1 MSDYFNKIPNFEYVS
16 RLPNAKIGDYIT
28 VKNFFKRAALEE
40 DILDNLAFHTK
51 YKIRGDDRPDN
62 VAYDFYGNS
71 NLDWLVL
78 TCNNIV
84 NIQTEWPL
92 LQNDF
97 DRFLLDKY
105 GSYEALNDTHHY
117 KTQEIKNSKDVII
130 VPGGLQC
137 SSDYS
142 VTYYDYNTGQE
153 KIVLSRDCTTAVT
166 NYEYEAELEDYKRN
180 IYLLEPRYLNV
191 IRNDLDAA
199 MPYKKGST
207 QYVSETLKRADNIR
221 LYQ

>member
-1 MSDYFNKIPNFEYVS
+1 MSDYFNKLPNFEYVS

-51 YKIRGDDRPDN
+51 YKIIGDDRPDN
-62 VAYDFYGNS
+62 VAYNFYGNS
-71 NLDWLVL
+71 ELDWLVL

-117 KTQEIKNSKDVII
+117 KTQEIKNSKDVVI
-130 VPGGLQC
+130 VPGGVQC

-166 NYEYEAELEDYKRN
+166 NYEYEAEIEDEKRN
-180 IYLLEPRYLNV
+180 IFLLEPRYLNV
-191 IRNDLDAA
+191 IRNDMDIA
-199 MPYKKGST
+199 MQYKKGST

>member
-1 MSDYFNKIPNFEYVS
+1 MSDYFKKLPNLEYVS
-16 RLPNAKIGDYIT
+16 RLPGAKIGDYVT
-28 VKNFFKRAALEE
+28 VKNLFKKGALEE
-40 DILDNLAFHTK
+40 DILNNLAFHTK
-51 YKIRGDDRPDN
+51 YKIIGNDRPDN

-78 TCNNIV
+78 LCNNII

-105 GSYEALNDTHHY
+105 GSYDALNNTHHY
-117 KTQEIKNSKDVII
+117 ETQEIKNSKDVII
-130 VPGGLQC
+130 VPKGLQC
-137 SSDYS
+137 ASDYT
-142 VTYYDYNTGQE
+142 VTYYDYNIDQE
-153 KIVLSRDCTTAVT
+153 KIVLSKDCTTAVT
-166 NYEYEAELEDYKRN
+166 NYEYESEIEDNKRN
-180 IYLLEPRYLNV
+180 IFLLKPRYISV
-191 IRNDLDAA
+191 IRNDIDAS

>member
-1 MSDYFNKIPNFEYVS
+1 MSDYFKKLPNFEYVS
-16 RLPNAKIGDYIT
+16 RLPGAKIGDYVT
-28 VKNFFKRAALEE
+28 VKNLFKKGALEE
-40 DILDNLAFHTK
+40 DILNNLAFHTK
-51 YKIRGDDRPDN
+51 YKIKGNDRPDN
-62 VAYDFYGNS
+62 VAFDFYGKS

-78 TCNNIV
+78 LCNNII

-117 KTQEIKNSKDVII
+117 ETQEIKNSKDVVI
-130 VPGGLQC
+130 VPKGLQC
-137 SSDYS
+137 ASDYT
-142 VTYYDYNTGQE
+142 VTYYDYNIDQE
-153 KIVLSRDCTTAVT
+153 KIVLSKDCTTAVT
-166 NYEYEAELEDYKRN
+166 NYDYESEIEDNKRN
-180 IYLLEPRYLNV
+180 IFLLKPRYISV

>member
-1 MSDYFNKIPNFEYVS
+1 MSDYFKKLPNFEYVS
-16 RLPNAKIGDYIT
+16 RLPGAKIGDYVT
-28 VKNFFKRAALEE
+28 VKNLFKKGALEE
-40 DILDNLAFHTK
+40 DILNNLAFHTK
-51 YKIRGDDRPDN
+51 YKIQGNDRPDN
-62 VAYDFYGNS
+62 VAFDFYGKS

-78 TCNNIV
+78 LCNNII

-97 DRFLLDKY
+97 DRLLLDKY
-105 GSYEALNDTHHY
+105 GSYEALNNTHHY
-117 KTQEIKNSKDVII
+117 ETQEIKNSKDVVI
-130 VPGGLQC
+130 VPKGLQC
-137 SSDYS
+137 ASDYT
-142 VTYYDYNTGQE
+142 VTYYDYNIDQE
-153 KIVLSRDCTTAVT
+153 KIVLSKDCTTEVT
-166 NYEYEAELEDYKRN
+166 NYDYESEIEDNKRN
-180 IYLLEPRYLNV
+180 IFLLKPRYISV

>member
-51 YKIRGDDRPDN
+51 YKIIGDDRPDN
-62 VAYDFYGNS
+62 VAYNFYGNS

-84 NIQTEWPL
+84 NVQTEWPL

-117 KTQEIKNSKDVII
+117 KTQEIKNSKDVVI
-130 VPGGLQC
+130 VPEGVQC

-142 VTYYDYNTGQE
+142 VTYYDSNVGQE
-153 KIVLSRDCTTAVT
+153 KIILSRDCTTAVT
-166 NYEYEAELEDYKRN
+166 NYEYEAEIEDEKRN
-180 IYLLEPRYLNV
+180 IFLLEPRYLNV
-191 IRNDLDAA
+191 IRNDMDIA
-199 MPYKKGST
+199 MQYKKGST

>member
-1 MSDYFNKIPNFEYVS
+1 MSDYFKKLPNFEYVS
-16 RLPNAKIGDYIT
+16 RLPNAKIGDYVT
-28 VKNFFKRAALEE
+28 VKNLFKKGALEQ
-40 DILDNLAFHTK
+40 DILNNLAFHTK
-51 YKIRGDDRPDN
+51 YKIEGDDRPDN
-62 VAYDFYGNS
+62 VAFEVYGNS

-84 NIQTEWPL
+84 NVQSEWPL

-97 DRFLLDKY
+97 DRYLLDKY
-105 GSYEALNDTHHY
+105 GTYEKLNDIHHY
-117 KTQEIKNSKDVII
+117 KTQEIKNSKDVVI
-130 VPGGLQC
+130 VPEGLQC
-137 SSDYS
+137 ASDYT
-142 VTYYDYNTGQE
+142 VTYYDYYTDRE
-153 KIVLSRDCTTAVT
+153 VIVLSKDCTTSVT
-166 NYEYEAELEDYKRN
+166 NYEYESEIEDEKRN
-180 IYLLEPRYLNV
+180 IFLLKPRYISV

>member
-1 MSDYFNKIPNFEYVS
+1 MSDYFNKLPNFEYVS
-16 RLPNAKIGDYIT
+16 RLPNAKIGDYVT

-153 KIVLSRDCTTAVT
+153 KIILSRDCTTAVT
-166 NYEYEAELEDYKRN
+166 NYEYEAEIEDDKRN
-180 IYLLEPRYLNV
+180 IFLLETRYLNV

>member
-1 MSDYFNKIPNFEYVS
+1 MSNYFSKVPDFEYVS
-16 RLPNAKIGDYIT
+16 RLPGATIGDYVT
-28 VKNFFKRAALEE
+28 VKNLFKRGAIEE
-40 DILDNLAFHTK
+40 DILNNLAFQTK
-51 YKIRGDDRPDN
+51 YKIIGDDRPDN
-62 VAYDFYGNS
+62 VAYDFYGS
-71 NLDWLVL
+71 STLDWLVL
-78 TCNNIV
+78 LGNNIV

-105 GSYEALNDTHHY
+105 GSYDKLNETHHY
-117 KTQEIKNSKDVII
+117 ETQEIKNSKDVVI
-130 VPGGLQC
+130 VPKGLQC
-137 SSDYS
+137 ASDYT
-142 VTYYDYNTGQE
+142 VTYYDYNIDQE
-153 KIVLSRDCTTAVT
+153 KIVLSKDCTTEVT
-166 NYEYEAELEDYKRN
+166 NYDYESEIEDNKRN
-180 IYLLEPRYLNV
+180 IFLLKPRYISV

>member
-1 MSDYFNKIPNFEYVS
+1 MSDYFNKLPNFEYVS

-40 DILDNLAFHTK
+40 DILDNVAFHTK

-84 NIQTEWPL
+84 NIQSEWPL

>member
-1 MSDYFNKIPNFEYVS
+1 MSDYFKKLPNFEYVS
-16 RLPNAKIGDYIT
+16 RLPGAKIGDYVT
-28 VKNFFKRAALEE
+28 VKNLFKKGALEE
-40 DILDNLAFHTK
+40 DILSNLAFHTK
-51 YKIRGDDRPDN
+51 YKIKGNDRPDN
-62 VAYDFYGNS
+62 VAFDFYGKS

-78 TCNNIV
+78 LCNNII

-105 GSYEALNDTHHY
+105 GSYEALNNTHHY
-117 KTQEIKNSKDVII
+117 ETQEIKNSKDVVI
-130 VPGGLQC
+130 VPKGLQC
-137 SSDYS
+137 ASDYT
-142 VTYYDYNTGQE
+142 VTYYDYNIDQE
-153 KIVLSRDCTTAVT
+153 KIVLSKDCTTAVT
-166 NYEYEAELEDYKRN
+166 NYEYESEIEDNKRN
-180 IYLLEPRYLNV
+180 IYLIEPRYISV
-191 IRNDLDAA
+191 IRNDLDVA

>member
-51 YKIRGDDRPDN
+51 YKIIGDDRPDN

-71 NLDWLVL
+71 ELDWLVL

-117 KTQEIKNSKDVII
+117 KTQEIKNSKDVVI
-130 VPGGLQC
+130 VPGGVQC
-137 SSDYS
+137 SSDYN
-142 VTYYDYNTGQE
+142 VTYYDSNVGQE
-153 KIVLSRDCTTAVT
+153 KIILSKDCTTAVT
-166 NYEYEAELEDYKRN
+166 NYEYEAEIEDEKRN
-180 IYLLEPRYLNV
+180 IFLLEPRYLNV
-191 IRNDLDAA
+191 IRNDMDIA
-199 MPYKKGST
+199 MQYKKGST

>member
-1 MSDYFNKIPNFEYVS
+1 MSDYFNKLPNFEYVS
-16 RLPNAKIGDYIT
+16 RLPNAKIGDYVT
-28 VKNFFKRAALEE
+28 VKNFFKRGALEE
-40 DILDNLAFHTK
+40 DILDNLSFHTK
-51 YKIRGDDRPDN
+51 YKIMGDDRPDN
-62 VAYDFYGNS
+62 VAYKFYGNS

-84 NIQTEWPL
+84 NIQTESPL

-105 GSYEALNDTHHY
+105 GSYEELNATHHY
-117 KTQEIKNSKDVII
+117 KTQEIKNSKDVVI
-130 VPGGLQC
+130 VPEGVQC

-166 NYEYEAELEDYKRN
+166 NYEYEDEIENNKRN
-180 IYLLEPRYLNV
+180 IYILKPIYLN
-191 IRNDLDAA
+191 IIKDDMRE
-199 MPYKKGST
+199 MMQYKKGST
-207 QYVSETLKRADNIR
+207 QYLDKTLKIAENIR

>member
-1 MSDYFNKIPNFEYVS
+1 MSDYFKKLPNFEYVS
-16 RLPNAKIGDYIT
+16 RLPGAKIGDYVT
-28 VKNFFKRAALEE
+28 VKNLFKKGALEE
-40 DILDNLAFHTK
+40 DILNNLAFHTK
-51 YKIRGDDRPDN
+51 YKIQGNDRPDN
-62 VAYDFYGNS
+62 VAFDFYGKS

-78 TCNNIV
+78 LCNNII

-105 GSYEALNDTHHY
+105 GSYEALNNTHHY
-117 KTQEIKNSKDVII
+117 ETQEIKNSKDVVI
-130 VPGGLQC
+130 VPKGLQC
-137 SSDYS
+137 ASDYT
-142 VTYYDYNTGQE
+142 VTYYDYNIDQE
-153 KIVLSRDCTTAVT
+153 KIVLSKDCTTEVT
-166 NYEYEAELEDYKRN
+166 NYDYESEIEDNKRN
-180 IYLLEPRYLNV
+180 IFLLKPRYISV

>member
-1 MSDYFNKIPNFEYVS
+1 MSDYFKKLPNFEYVS
-16 RLPNAKIGDYIT
+16 RLPGAKIGDYVT
-28 VKNFFKRAALEE
+28 VKNLFKKGALEE
-40 DILDNLAFHTK
+40 DILNNLAFHTK
-51 YKIRGDDRPDN
+51 YKIQGNDRPDN
-62 VAYDFYGNS
+62 VAFDFYGKS

-78 TCNNIV
+78 LCNNII

-105 GSYEALNDTHHY
+105 GSYEALNNTHHY
-117 KTQEIKNSKDVII
+117 ETQEIKNSKDVGI
-130 VPGGLQC
+130 VPKGLQC
-137 SSDYS
+137 ASDYT
-142 VTYYDYNTGQE
+142 VTYYDYNIDQE
-153 KIVLSRDCTTAVT
+153 KIVLSKDCTTEVT
-166 NYEYEAELEDYKRN
+166 NYDYESEIEDNKRN
-180 IYLLEPRYLNV
+180 IFLLKPRYISV

>member
-1 MSDYFNKIPNFEYVS
+1 MSDYFNKLPNFEYVS
-16 RLPNAKIGDYIT
+16 RLPNAKIGDYVT
-28 VKNFFKRAALEE
+28 VKNFFKRGALEE
-40 DILDNLAFHTK
+40 DILDNLSFHTK
-51 YKIRGDDRPDN
+51 YKIIGDDRPDN
-62 VAYDFYGNS
+62 VAYNFYGNS

-84 NIQTEWPL
+84 NIQSEWPL

-117 KTQEIKNSKDVII
+117 ETQEIKNSKDVVI
-130 VPGGLQC
+130 VPEGVQC

-166 NYEYEAELEDYKRN
+166 NYEYEAEIEDEKRN
-180 IYLLEPRYLNV
+180 IFLLEPRYLNV
-191 IRNDLDAA
+191 IRNDMDIA
-199 MPYKKGST
+199 MQYKKGST

>member
-153 KIVLSRDCTTAVT
+153 KIILSRDCTTAVT
-166 NYEYEAELEDYKRN
+166 NYEYEAEIEDDKRN
-180 IYLLEPRYLNV
+180 IFLLETRYLNV

>member
-62 VAYDFYGNS
+62 VAYDFYRNS
-71 NLDWLVL
+71 ELDWLVL
-78 TCNNIV
+78 ACNNIV

-117 KTQEIKNSKDVII
+117 KTQEIKNSKDVVI
-130 VPGGLQC
+130 VPEGVQC

-142 VTYYDYNTGQE
+142 VTYYDSNVDQE
-153 KIVLSRDCTTAVT
+153 KIILSRDCTTAVT
-166 NYEYEAELEDYKRN
+166 NYEYEAEIEDEKRN
-180 IYLLEPRYLNV
+180 IFLLEPRYLNV
-191 IRNDLDAA
+191 IRNDMDIA
-199 MPYKKGST
+199 MQYKKGST

>member
-1 MSDYFNKIPNFEYVS
+1 MSDYFNKLPNFEYVS

-40 DILDNLAFHTK
+40 DILDILAFHTK
-51 YKIRGDDRPDN
+51 YKIIGDDRPDN
-62 VAYDFYGNS
+62 VAYNFYGNS
-71 NLDWLVL
+71 ELDWLVL

-105 GSYEALNDTHHY
+105 GSYEALNNTHHY
-117 KTQEIKNSKDVII
+117 KTQEIKNSKDVVI
-130 VPGGLQC
+130 VPGGVQC

-153 KIVLSRDCTTAVT
+153 KIVLSRDCTTAVS
-166 NYEYEAELEDYKRN
+166 NYDYEAKIEDEKRN
-180 IYLLEPRYLNV
+180 IFLLEPRYLNV
-191 IRNDLDAA
+191 IRNDMDIA
-199 MPYKKGST
+199 MQYKKGST

>member
-1 MSDYFNKIPNFEYVS
+1 MSDYFKKLPNFEYVS
-16 RLPNAKIGDYIT
+16 RLPDAKIGDYVT
-28 VKNFFKRAALEE
+28 VKNLFKKGAIEE
-40 DILDNLAFHTK
+40 DILSNLAFQTK
-51 YKIRGDDRPDN
+51 YKIKGNDRPDN

-78 TCNNIV
+78 LCNNII

-105 GSYEALNDTHHY
+105 GSYDKLNDTHHY
-117 KTQEIKNSKDVII
+117 ETKEIKNSKDVVI
-130 VPGGLQC
+130 VPKGLQC
-137 SSDYS
+137 ASDYT
-142 VTYYDYNTGQE
+142 VTYHDYNSDQE
-153 KIVLSRDCTTAVT
+153 VISLDCTTAVT
-166 NYEYEAELEDYKRN
+166 NYEYESEIENNKRN
-180 IYLLEPRYLNV
+180 IFLLKPRYISV

>member
-1 MSDYFNKIPNFEYVS
+1 MSDYFNKLPNFEYVS
-16 RLPNAKIGDYIT
+16 RLPNAKIGDYVT
-28 VKNFFKRAALEE
+28 VKNFFKRGALEE
-40 DILDNLAFHTK
+40 DILDNLSFHTK
-51 YKIRGDDRPDN
+51 YKIMGDDRPDN
-62 VAYDFYGNS
+62 VAYKFYGNS

-117 KTQEIKNSKDVII
+117 ETQEIKNSKDVVI
-130 VPGGLQC
+130 VPEGVQC

-142 VTYYDYNTGQE
+142 VTYYDSNVDQE
-153 KIVLSRDCTTAVT
+153 KIILSRDCTTAVT
-166 NYEYEAELEDYKRN
+166 NYEYEAEIEDEKRN
-180 IYLLEPRYLNV
+180 IFLLEPRYLNV
-191 IRNDLDAA
+191 IRNDMDIA
-199 MPYKKGST
+199 MQYKKGST

>member
-1 MSDYFNKIPNFEYVS
+1 MSNYFSKVPDFEYVS
-16 RLPNAKIGDYIT
+16 RLPGATIGDYVT
-28 VKNFFKRAALEE
+28 VKNLFKRGAIEE
-40 DILDNLAFHTK
+40 DILNNLAFQTK
-51 YKIRGDDRPDN
+51 YKIIGDDRPDN

-71 NLDWLVL
+71 ELDWLVL

-117 KTQEIKNSKDVII
+117 KTQEIKNSKDVVI
-130 VPGGLQC
+130 VPGGVQC

-166 NYEYEAELEDYKRN
+166 NYEYEAEIEDEKRN
-180 IYLLEPRYLNV
+180 IFLLEPRYLNV

>member
-1 MSDYFNKIPNFEYVS
+1 MSDYFNKLPNFEYVS

-51 YKIRGDDRPDN
+51 YKIIGDDRPDN
-62 VAYDFYGNS
+62 VAYNFYGNS
-71 NLDWLVL
+71 ELDWLVL

-105 GSYEALNDTHHY
+105 GTYEKLNNIHHY
-117 KTQEIKNSKDVII
+117 KTQEIKNSKDVVI
-130 VPGGLQC
+130 VPEGLQC
-137 SSDYS
+137 ASDYT
-142 VTYYDYNTGQE
+142 VTYYDYYTDRE
-153 KIVLSRDCTTAVT
+153 VIVLSRDCTTAVT
-166 NYEYEAELEDYKRN
+166 NYEYESEKEDEKRN
-180 IYLLEPRYLNV
+180 IFLLKPKYLNV

-207 QYVSETLKRADNIR
+207 QYVSETLKRADNIK

>member
-1 MSDYFNKIPNFEYVS
+1 MSDYFKKLPNFEYVS
-16 RLPNAKIGDYIT
+16 RLPGAKIGDYVT
-28 VKNFFKRAALEE
+28 VKNLFKKGTLEE
-40 DILDNLAFHTK
+40 DILSNLAFHTK
-51 YKIRGDDRPDN
+51 YKIKGNDRPDN
-62 VAYDFYGNS
+62 VAFDFYGSS

-78 TCNNIV
+78 LCNNII

-117 KTQEIKNSKDVII
+117 ETQEIKNSKDVVI
-130 VPGGLQC
+130 VPKGLQC
-137 SSDYS
+137 ASDYT
-142 VTYYDYNTGQE
+142 VTYYDYNIDQE
-153 KIVLSRDCTTAVT
+153 KIVLSKDCTTAVT
-166 NYEYEAELEDYKRN
+166 NYEYESEIENNKRN
-180 IYLLEPRYLNV
+180 IFLLKPRYISV

>member
-1 MSDYFNKIPNFEYVS
+1 MSDYFKKLPNFEYVS
-16 RLPNAKIGDYIT
+16 RLPGAKIGDYVT
-28 VKNFFKRAALEE
+28 VKNLFKKGALEE
-40 DILDNLAFHTK
+40 DILNNLAFHTK
-51 YKIRGDDRPDN
+51 YKIIGNDRPDN

-78 TCNNIV
+78 LCNNII

-105 GSYEALNDTHHY
+105 GSYDALNNTHHY
-117 KTQEIKNSKDVII
+117 ETQEIKNSKDVII
-130 VPGGLQC
+130 VPKGLQC
-137 SSDYS
+137 ASDYT
-142 VTYYDYNTGQE
+142 VTYYDYNIDQE
-153 KIVLSRDCTTAVT
+153 KIVLSKDCTTAVT
-166 NYEYEAELEDYKRN
+166 NYEYESEIEDNKRN
-180 IYLLEPRYLNV
+180 IFLLKPRYISV

>member
-1 MSDYFNKIPNFEYVS
+1 MSDYFNKLPNFEYVS
-16 RLPNAKIGDYIT
+16 RLPNAKIGDYVT
-28 VKNFFKRAALEE
+28 VKNFFKRGALEE
-40 DILDNLAFHTK
+40 DILDNLSFHTK
-51 YKIRGDDRPDN
+51 YKIIGDDRPDN
-62 VAYDFYGNS
+62 VAYNFYGNS
-71 NLDWLVL
+71 ELDWLVL

-105 GSYEALNDTHHY
+105 GSYEALNNTHHY
-117 KTQEIKNSKDVII
+117 KTQEIKNSKDVVI
-130 VPGGLQC
+130 VPGGVQC

-166 NYEYEAELEDYKRN
+166 NYEYEAEIEDEKRN
-180 IYLLEPRYLNV
+180 IFLLEPRYLNV

>member
-1 MSDYFNKIPNFEYVS
+1 MSDYFKKLPNFEYVS
-16 RLPNAKIGDYIT
+16 RLPGAKIGDYVT
-28 VKNFFKRAALEE
+28 VKNLFKKGALEE
-40 DILDNLAFHTK
+40 DILSNLAFHTK
-51 YKIRGDDRPDN
+51 YKIKGNDRPDN
-62 VAYDFYGNS
+62 VAYDFYGSS

-78 TCNNIV
+78 LCNNII

-105 GSYEALNDTHHY
+105 GSYDALNNIHHY
-117 KTQEIKNSKDVII
+117 ETQEIKNSKDVII
-130 VPGGLQC
+130 VPKGLQC
-137 SSDYS
+137 ASDYT
-142 VTYYDYNTGQE
+142 VTYYDYNIDQE
-153 KIVLSRDCTTAVT
+153 KIVLSKDCTTAVT
-166 NYEYEAELEDYKRN
+166 NYDYESEIEDNKRN
-180 IYLLEPRYLNV
+180 IFLLKPSYISV

>member
-1 MSDYFNKIPNFEYVS
+1 MSDYFNKLPNFEYVS
-16 RLPNAKIGDYIT
+16 RLPNAKIGDYVT
-28 VKNFFKRAALEE
+28 VKNFFKRGALEE
-40 DILDNLAFHTK
+40 DILDNLSFHTK
-51 YKIRGDDRPDN
+51 YKIIGDDRPDN
-62 VAYDFYGNS
+62 VAYNFYGNS

-105 GSYEALNDTHHY
+105 GSYEALNATHHY
-117 KTQEIKNSKDVII
+117 KTQEIKNSKDVVI
-130 VPGGLQC
+130 VPGGVQC

-166 NYEYEAELEDYKRN
+166 NYEYEAEIEDEKRN
-180 IYLLEPRYLNV
+180 IFLLEPRYLNV
-191 IRNDLDAA
+191 IRNDMDIA
-199 MPYKKGST
+199 MQYKKGST

>member
-51 YKIRGDDRPDN
+51 YKIIGDDRPDN

-71 NLDWLVL
+71 ELDWLVL

-117 KTQEIKNSKDVII
+117 KTQEIKNSKDVVI
-130 VPGGLQC
+130 VPGGVQC

-166 NYEYEAELEDYKRN
+166 NYEYEAEIEDEKRN
-180 IYLLEPRYLNV
+180 IFLLEPRYLNV
-191 IRNDLDAA
+191 IRNDMDIA
-199 MPYKKGST
+199 MQYKKGST